1 MTVKSIFISFYISVI
16 YAALAH
22 AGWMLNS
29 EPANLAWWA
38 VVIALAPG
46 ALFFIRI
53 FLAPVARTSAI
64 MWPFFIFHAAG
75 TVLLIST
82 GSHDAL
88 PWLYVMLIGWGGS
101 AAYQLWYSRFG
112 RSNSQM
118 LALGKQLPDVVFED
132 TNGNAVKARELTGS
146 LLLIFYR
153 GNWCPLCM
161 AQIREVADQYQELA
175 ARGVKTLLISSQP
188 HENTAALAEKF
199 KVSFHFLVDPD
210 NRVARQLNIFAKNGT
225 PMGLQA
231 LGYDSDTAMP
241 TVVLTDANKKIIFCD
256 ETDNYRVRPEPEIF
270 LRILDGLPV

>member
-1 MTVKSIFISFYISVI
+1 MTVKSIFISAYISAI

-22 AGWMLNS
+22 AGWMLGS

-46 ALFFIRI
+46 ALFFIRL
-53 FLAPVARTSAI
+53 FLAPIARTTAI

-75 TVLLIST
+75 TMLLIST
-82 GSHDAL
+82 GKHDVL
-88 PWLYVMLIGWGGS
+88 PWLYVVLIGWGGS

-112 RSNSQM
+112 RSHSPVLVVGQ
-118 LALGKQLPDVVFED
+118 ALPALTFED
-132 TNGNAVKARELTGS
+132 AKGNAVHTQELSGS
-146 LLLIFYR
+146 LLIIFYR

-161 AQIREVADQYQELA
+161 AQIREVADQYKELA
-175 ARGVKTLLISSQP
+175 ARGVQALLISSQP

-199 KVSFHFLVDPD
+199 NVPFHFLVDPD
-210 NRVARQLNIFAKNGT
+210 NRVARQLTILAKNGT

-231 LGYDSDTAMP
+231 LGYGNDTAMP

-256 ETDNYRVRPEPEIF
+256 ETDNYRVRPEPDIF
-270 LRILDGLPV
+270 LKILDGIAV